1 MRLKSWCKLV
11 AGALLATMVV
21 GAASDADAKRVRWK
35 VHSGFGS
42 KLFVIGTGPYN
53 VSNSLKAM
61 SNGEIDLK
69 IFEPGALVP
78 GIAYY
83 DPVSSGSIDA
93 AWGTPG
99 FNVNK
104 NFAYAFFSS
113 VPFGPNG
120 GEYLAWMRYG
130 GGVQMADEMYGRDG
144 IKFYICNIIPP
155 ETSGWFRKEINSV
168 ADLKGLKMRFFGL
181 GAKVMEKFGVST
193 QLLAA
198 GDIYP
203 ALELGS
209 IDATEFSL
217 AAIDKDLGFY
227 QVAKHNYF
235 PGWHQQATIG
245 ELLVNKAKHDEL
257 DDSQKAMLKAACDQQ
272 TLQGFVEGEAGQFE
286 AMLFHKEKGV
296 QIHRWSDEM
305 IATFEKAWL
314 EVIQAEIKNSEDAKK
329 IWASYSKFRDDYA
342 IWREHGYLR

>member
-1 MRLKSWCKLV
+1 MIVKSWVKYV
-11 AGALLATMVV
+11 AGAVAAAVV
-21 GAASDADAKRVRWK
+21 GGAAFDASADRVRWK
-35 VHSGFGS
+35 VHSAFSS
-42 KLFVIGTGPYN
+42 KLFVIGSGPYN
-53 VSNSLKAM
+53 VSESLKAM
-61 SNGEIDLK
+61 SQGEMNLQ

-78 GIAYY
+78 GIQYY
-83 DPVSSGSIDA
+83 DPVSAGSIDA

-99 FNVNK
+99 FNVAK
-104 NFAYAFFSS
+104 NFSYAFFAS

-130 GGVQMADEMYGRDG
+130 GGKELADEMYGRDN
-144 IKFYICNIIPP
+144 IVFYICNIIPP
-155 ETSGWFRKEINSV
+155 ESSGWFRNEIKSLD
-168 ADLKGLKMRFFGL
+168 DLRGLKMRFFGL

-203 ALELGS
+203 ALELGT
-209 IDATEFSL
+209 IDATEFSMP
-217 AAIDKDLGFY
+217 AMDRDLGFY

-245 ELLVNKAKHDEL
+245 ELLVNKGKHDTL
-257 DDSQKAMLKAACDQQ
+257 KDYQKAMLKAACDQQ

-286 AMLFHKEKGV
+286 AMRFHQEKGV
-296 QIHRWSDEM
+296 QIHRWSDEF
-305 IATFEKAWL
+305 IDAFEKAWL
-314 EVIQAEIKNSEDAKK
+314 EVIEAEIADKPDAKA

-342 IWREHGYLR
+342 IWRENGYLK